1 MLAPLSN
8 YWGGGGA
15 GPPAPPPLPT
25 PMKQFKI
32 FSENTLSSSNWRGDG
47 QTDWVPG
54 VRNYGYLPLNLMWN
68 TVRRI
73 GQKKNIHLQRKIVQ
87 RKMTVISSTFLHELC
102 LFINGSIYGNFVYCI
117 PY

>member
-1 MLAPLSN
+1 MGGGGGGGGGAGAKGMLAPLSN
-8 YWGGGGA
+8 YWGGA

-47 QTDWVPG
+47 QADWVPG
-54 VRNYGYLPLNLMWN
+54 VRNYEYLPLNLMWN

-73 GQKKNIHLQRKIVQ
+73 GQKKIYTCKER
-87 RKMTVISSTFLHELC
+87 LC
-102 LFINGSIYGNFVYCI
+102 KEKR
-117 PY
+117 P